1 MSTIEQLSKR
11 EKEVVQLLLQG
22 KSNKQIALAL
32 RITVRTVEFHLKN
45 IYGKFQVGSRTE
57 LILKLRES
65 TVADQ
70 RKSNENGDIL
80 NLRNWGKF
88 FREAATNLG
97 GKMRMNNKL
106 DADTTAEETS
116 MTFFD
121 SIQTCFAKY
130 AQFNGHASRPE
141 FWWFA
146 LFVTL
151 VASAL
156 TMIDEVLG
164 SIFLI
169 AVLLPL
175 LSAGTRRLRDSGYSG
190 WWQLFLLAPVAGII
204 VVGFLWASPPKELP
218 EGETAS
224 LS

>member
-45 IYGKFQVGSRTE
+45 IFGKFQVGSRTE

-97 GKMRMNNKL
+97 GKMKMINKL
-106 DADTTAEETS
+106 DADTTAEETT

-130 AQFNGHASRPE
+130 AQF
-141 FWWFA
+141 
-146 LFVTL
+146 
-151 VASAL
+151 
-156 TMIDEVLG
+156 
-164 SIFLI
+164 
-169 AVLLPL
+169 
-175 LSAGTRRLRDSGYSG
+175 
-190 WWQLFLLAPVAGII
+190 
-204 VVGFLWASPPKELP
+204 
-218 EGETAS
+218 
-224 LS
+224 

>member
-1 MSTIEQLSKR
+1 MERLSKR

-32 RITVRTVEFHLKN
+32 RITIRTVEFHLKN
-45 IYGKFQVGSRTE
+45 IYDKFQVGSRTE
-57 LILKLRES
+57 LILNLGES

-70 RKSNENGDIL
+70 RKNNENEDIL

-88 FREAATNLG
+88 IREAATNFG
-97 GKMRMNNKL
+97 GKIKMSNQL
-106 DADTTAEETS
+106 EADTTAGETS

-121 SIQTCFAKY
+121 AIRICFSKY
-130 AQFNGHASRPE
+130 AEFKGLASRPE

-156 TMIDEVLG
+156 TLIDEVVA

-175 LSAGTRRLRDSGYSG
+175 LAVGTRRLRDSGYSG

-204 VVGFLWASPPKELP
+204 VLGFLWASPPKEP
-218 EGETAS
+218 QEEQIAS
-224 LS
+224 